1 MRAWAV
7 GVPAPDAEATRR
19 RLLNAGALRPG
30 LRLLRREGRV
40 WIPVRGGPD
49 SSEVPEAV
57 EIEFPEPPAPR
68 AKGYQ
73 ELVELPASL
82 RPELPRAFDVVG
94 EVVLLRIP
102 PALRPYGPAI
112 GAALLDF
119 VPGARLVGE
128 DRGVVGAERTRR
140 LLRLAGEGSFVTV
153 HRENGLEIE
162 VDLEHAYFS
171 PRLAREHDRIAGEVR
186 AGESVLDLCCGV
198 APFALTIA
206 RRHPS
211 CRLVAVDV
219 NPRAI
224 ELVQS
229 NVHRNRCRARVT
241 PIAMDAGKFLESAAP
256 FDRIVLNLPH
266 EGHRFF
272 PGIARALRPG
282 GTFHYYAIL
291 SREGATA
298 ELARRLGA
306 LGPAEQWHIAGRHR
320 VHAYSPD
327 QELVATE
334 IKRTQ
339 V

>member
-7 GVPAPDAEATRR
+7 GVPAQDAEATRR
-19 RLLNAGALRPG
+19 RLQDAGLLRSG
-30 LRLLRREGRV
+30 LRLLRRDGRV
-40 WIPVRGGPD
+40 WIPVQGGGTPPKVAD
-49 SSEVPEAV
+49 AV
-57 EIEFPEPPAPR
+57 EMEFPEPPTPR
-68 AKGYQ
+68 PRGYQ
-73 ELVELPASL
+73 ELVEVPASL

-102 PALRPYGPAI
+102 SSLRPYGPAI
-112 GAALLDF
+112 GSALLDF

-128 DRGVVGAERTRR
+128 DRGVFGPERTRR
-140 LLRLAGEGSFVTV
+140 LLRLAGDGSFVTV

-162 VDLEHAYFS
+162 VDLAQAYFS
-171 PRLAREHDRIAGEVR
+171 PRLAREHERIAGEVR

-224 ELVQS
+224 ELVES
-229 NVHRNRCRARVT
+229 NLLRNRCRARVT
-241 PIAMDAGKFLESAAP
+241 PIAQDAAKFLESAPA

-272 PGIARALRPG
+272 PGIARALPPG
-282 GTFHYYAIL
+282 GTLHYYAIL
-291 SREGATA
+291 SRNDASA
-298 ELARRLGA
+298 ELAPRLGA
-306 LGPAEQWHIAGRHR
+306 LGPAEQWHVTGRHR

-327 QELVATE
+327 QDLVSIE
-334 IKRTQ
+334 IKRAH